1 MANVENAYEVEKLPG
16 KAKVTICTIERVA
29 IPGSEGKTRPQIVK
43 KEIEQDAG
51 YMVYCAR
58 GHSFRV
64 KNEKEL
70 HELELVGPAPI
81 VDLDTGDIVAAPR
94 LSLKSRSK
102 Q

>member
-16 KAKVTICTIERVA
+16 KVRVSVCAIERVA

-64 KNEKEL
+64 KNEQGL
-70 HELELVGPAPI
+70 RDLELDAPAPL
-81 VDLDTGDIVAAPR
+81 VDLDTGEIVAAPR
-94 LSLKSRSK
+94 LPLKSRSK